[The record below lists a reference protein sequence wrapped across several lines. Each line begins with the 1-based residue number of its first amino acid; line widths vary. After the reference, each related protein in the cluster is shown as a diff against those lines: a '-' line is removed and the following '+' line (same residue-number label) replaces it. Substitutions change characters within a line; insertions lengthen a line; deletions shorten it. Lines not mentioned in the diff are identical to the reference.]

1 MHNGSYSIKEVYH
14 GLLGAGQPVDWAIFV
29 WNRSSI
35 PKARFILWL
44 AVNER
49 LKSRDKLF
57 ALGLISTDVCPLC
70 GLTTES
76 NTHLFFTCI
85 YSRQC
90 YQDILTWLGI
100 RMVSGTLCIS

>member
-1 MHNGSYSIKEVYH
+1 M
-14 GLLGAGQPVDWAIFV
+14 

-57 ALGLISTDVCPLC
+57 ALGIITIVICPLC
-70 GLTTES
+70 GLHTKST
-76 NTHLFFTCI
+76 THLFFLCAF
-85 YSRQC
+85 SLQC
-90 YQDILTWLGI
+90 LRDILMVLGTRVI
-100 RMVSGTLCIS
+100 GDSLADFAARK